1 MSVIWNKFVRRFSL
15 LLAALVVFAGLQVIP
30 SALAATTVGVP
41 GAIPVPGDPLTGT
54 GQVTRS
60 LLSYSDL
67 TTTQSP
73 TAPVDNSAFAIPA
86 NAAMPTSTFEGTLT
100 LNNVSTNGGFQ
111 SFPLADPSKWL
122 IDCET
127 MCGQHL
133 PPFTMDFVQNGSY
146 LIPAVQTLIITHDL
160 QGLTDVPYKDSQE
173 SVGYNFGTWNLLI
186 QPGRCWSEVTDT
198 GAVGTMSRCSVPF
211 SLVAFDDWGHTS
223 YGLLTFL
230 YNSSKVSNVR
240 YQVVNE
246 TDIDAQFNM
255 WGQLSATYTPHTV
268 ANDLAIANQESI
280 TVQNKIPIR
289 PIASLATDYPN
300 SGIDVSV
307 FTSGKT
313 TTLGTIPASSQTVYG
328 VVYNGINYVGG
339 CGTRFGLNPYCY
351 EMRMTPNSSSKAMFT
366 ALALSYLVKLYG
378 QGVLTTKIID
388 YVPELDSSP
397 IWKNSPVTFWDL
409 ANMSSGNYLLNQNPS
424 IGKRL
429 GMPLGDE
436 NSAGWNTFVTY
447 SLKLTAAMN
456 VGDPHPSE
464 AGTTFSYMNTGMFI
478 LAQAETGF
486 LQSKQGPSADLLNT
500 MIKEVYGPLGIGP
513 GLDMERT
520 DNVSAPGYSATG
532 QPIGRPFGAGSLWVT
547 VDDVAK
553 ISMLFQNNG
562 MANGV
567 QLVDRTSMLS
577 AMQRLTS
584 DTGVNTIINDYA
596 GTPEATWAM
605 HTVIGGG
612 GRYSRG
618 VWSVATANQYLSG
631 CNFQVPYFAG
641 HGGITVQ
648 MLPNGST
655 YYMFDDSDTVIEVSA
670 YIELNKLSP
679 MCGPTTTT
687 VSSSYATIGQNQSVS
702 LKAQVSSA
710 TRSWAPTGTVQFF
723 DGGKVL
729 SPNILLDA
737 NGAATYSISTL
748 VLGSHNITAT
758 FSPDLTNYSGITS
771 SPAITSLSGTCVATA
786 TMCSVVSTTGMKVG
800 DKIAMG
806 TKTVVNDWHVVSALT
821 STSISW
827 IGPWQNGNHTAGEPV
842 WVQNTAG
849 GGFSTSTS
857 GVFNQ
862 IVQAEAVATTTT
874 TSTTTTTTLPTTTT
888 TTTLP
893 PTTTTTVKKAAS
905 KTITCVKGKLS
916 KKVTGI
922 NPKCPAGYT
931 LKK

>member
-1 MSVIWNKFVRRFSL
+1 MSIIWSKSVRRFSL

-30 SALAATTVGVP
+30 SAFAATSVGVP
-41 GAIPVPGDPLTGT
+41 GATPVPGDPLTGT

-60 LLSYSDL
+60 LLTYSDL
-67 TTTQSP
+67 TTTQNP

-100 LNNVSTNGGFQ
+100 LNNVATSGGFK
-111 SFPLADPSKWL
+111 SFPLASPSQWG
-122 IDCET
+122 IDCAT

-133 PPFTMDFVQNGSY
+133 PPFTMGFVQNGSY
-146 LIPAVQTLIITHDL
+146 LIPTIQTLVITHDL
-160 QGLTDVPYKDSQE
+160 QGRTDIPSKDSQE
-173 SVGYNFGTWNLLI
+173 SAGYNFATWNLLI
-186 QPGRCWSEVTDT
+186 QPGRCWSEATDT
-198 GAVGTMSRCSVPF
+198 GATGQMSRCSVPF

-230 YNSSKVSNVR
+230 YNSSKVSDVR
-240 YQVVNE
+240 YQVVYE

-268 ANDLAIANQESI
+268 TNDLAIANLESS
-280 TVQNKIPIR
+280 TVQNQIPIK

-300 SGIDVSV
+300 SGIDPSV
-307 FTSGKT
+307 FTSGT
-313 TTLGTIPASSQTVYG
+313 TPTLGTIPASAQTVYG
-328 VVYNGINYVGG
+328 VVYNGVNYVGG
-339 CGTRFGLNPYCY
+339 CGTRFGINPYCY
-351 EMRMTPNSSSKAMFT
+351 EIRMTPNSSSKAMFT
-366 ALALSYLVKLYG
+366 GLALAYLVKLYG
-378 QGVLTTKIID
+378 QGVLKAKIID
-388 YVPELDSSP
+388 YVPELSASSN
-397 IWKNSPVTFWDL
+397 WKNSPVTFWDL
-409 ANMSSGNYLLNQNPS
+409 ANMSSGTYFLNQNPS
-424 IGKRL
+424 IGQRV

-436 NSAGWNTFVTY
+436 STANWNTYVTY
-447 SLKLTAAMN
+447 SSKLIAATY
-456 VGDPHPSE
+456 VGEPHPSE

-486 LQSKQGPSADLLNT
+486 LQSKQGPNADLLNT
-500 MIKEVYGPLGIGP
+500 MIKEVYGPIGIGP

>member
-1 MSVIWNKFVRRFSL
+1 MSIIWSKSLRRISL
-15 LLAALVVFAGLQVIP
+15 LLAALVVFAGLQAIP
-30 SALAATTVGVP
+30 SALAATSVGVP
-41 GAIPVPGDPLTGT
+41 GANPVPGDPLTGT
-54 GQVTRS
+54 GQVTRT
-60 LLSYSDL
+60 LLTYSDL

-100 LNNVSTNGGFQ
+100 LNNVATSGGFQ
-111 SFPLADPSKWL
+111 NIPLASPSQWG
-122 IDCET
+122 IDCAT

-146 LIPAVQTLIITHDL
+146 LIPVTQTLVITHDL
-160 QGLTDVPYKDSQE
+160 QGQADIPFKDSQE
-173 SVGYNFGTWNLLI
+173 SVGYNLATWNLLI

-198 GAVGTMSRCSVPF
+198 GAAGTMSRCSVPF

-230 YNSSKVSNVR
+230 YNSTKISNVR
-240 YQVVNE
+240 YQVVYE

-255 WGQLSATYTPHTV
+255 WGQLSATYAPHTV
-268 ANDLAIANQESI
+268 ANDLAIANQEST
-280 TVQNKIPIR
+280 TVQNKIPTK

-307 FTSGKT
+307 FTSGT
-313 TTLGTIPASSQTVYG
+313 TPTLGTIPASAQTVYG
-328 VVYNGINYVGG
+328 VVYNGVNYVGG
-339 CGTRFGLNPYCY
+339 CGTRFGPNPYCY

-366 ALALSYLVKLYG
+366 CLALAYLVKLYG
-378 QGVLTTKIID
+378 QGILNAKIID
-388 YVPELDSSP
+388 YVPGLSASSN
-397 IWKNSPVTFWDL
+397 WKNSPVTFWDL
-409 ANMSSGNYLLNQNPS
+409 ANMSSGNYFLNQNPA
-424 IGKRL
+424 IGQRV
-429 GMPLGDE
+429 GMPFGDE
-436 NSAGWNTFVTY
+436 SSAGWNTNVTY
-447 SLKLTAAMN
+447 ASKLSAAMD
-456 VGDPHPSE
+456 VGDAHPSE

-486 LQSKQGPSADLLNT
+486 LQSKQGPNADLLNT
-500 MIKEVYGPLGIGP
+500 MIKEVYGPMGIGP

-520 DNVSAPGYSATG
+520 DNVSAPGYNASG

-577 AMQRLTS
+577 AMQRLTG

-596 GTPEATWAM
+596 GPPGSGAM
-605 HTVIGGG
+605 NSVNGGG

-618 VWSVATANQYLSG
+618 VWSVPTANQYLSG
-631 CNFQVPYFAG
+631 CNFQVPYFSG

-648 MLPNGST
+648 MLPNGAS
-655 YYMFDDSDTVIEVSA
+655 YYMFDDTNGVIEVPA
-670 YIELNKLSP
+670 YIQLNKLSP

-687 VSSSYATIGQNQSVS
+687 VSSSYSTIGQNQSVS
-702 LKAQVSSA
+702 LKAQVISA

-723 DGGKVL
+723 DGGQTL

-737 NGAATYSISTL
+737 NGTATYSVSTL
-748 VLGSHNITAT
+748 SLGNHNITAT
-758 FSPDLTNYSGITS
+758 FSPDLTNYSGINS
-771 SPAITSLSGTCVATA
+771 SPAITSLSGICVATA
-786 TMCSVVSTTGMKVG
+786 ITCSVTSTAGMKVG

-806 TKTVVNDWHVVSALT
+806 TMSGVSDWHIVSALT
-821 STSISW
+821 PTSISW
-827 IGPWQNGNHTAGEPV
+827 IGPWQNVDHPAGEPV
-842 WVQNTAG
+842 WVQDTAG
-849 GGFSTSTS
+849 GGFNASTSS
-857 GVFNQ
+857 GFTQ
-862 IVQAEAVATTTT
+862 IVQAEAVTTTTT
-874 TSTTTTTTLPTTTT
+874 TSTTTT

-893 PTTTTTVKKAAS
+893 PTTTTTVAKVTS
-905 KTITCVKGKLS
+905 KTITCVKGKLT
-916 KKVTGI
+916 KKVTGTS
-922 NPKCPAGYT
+922 PKCPPGYT